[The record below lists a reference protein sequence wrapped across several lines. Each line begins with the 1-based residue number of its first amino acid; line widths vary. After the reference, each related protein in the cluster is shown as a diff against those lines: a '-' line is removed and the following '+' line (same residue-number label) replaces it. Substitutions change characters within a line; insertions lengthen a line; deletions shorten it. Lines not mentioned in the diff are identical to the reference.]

1 MKFVCLLHESEL
13 QVTELTEY
21 KGTDTSVRHIVTIN
35 YSHTYLHQIQS
46 MQKCDKSILTINLSL
61 ISFTIITLKY

>member
-21 KGTDTSVRHIVTIN
+21 KGTDTSIRYIN
-35 YSHTYLHQIQS
+35 YSDTYLHQIATRGS
-46 MQKCDKSILTINLSL
+46 T
-61 ISFTIITLKY
+61 KY